1 MPVVFIWRCR
11 MRMSF
16 VLWCAFACTRGR
28 HRRPTRRRNN
38 YPTFNLWDSEVSG
51 EMQQVNGTDRSRN
64 RDEVDLIRADEQ
76 DVNVPDG
83 VVVEMYPEIGP
94 AGIAELI
101 MSFGDV
107 LPSSLA
113 VFMPHRV
120 QDLRIVHPHVVESET
135 VDRNAIHACDYPA

>member
-1 MPVVFIWRCR
+1 MSVVLIWRCR
-11 MRMSF
+11 MRMIF
-16 VLWCAFACTRGR
+16 VLWRTCACTGGR
-28 HRRPTRRRNN
+28 HDGATRRRNN

-64 RDEVDLIRADEQ
+64 RDEIDLIRACEQ
-76 DVNVPDG
+76 HVNVPDR

-94 AGIAELI
+94 AGIAVLI

-107 LPSSLA
+107 LPSSLT

-120 QDLRIVHPHVVESET
+120 QDLRIVPPHVVESET
-135 VDRNAIHACDYPA
+135 VDGNAIHACDYPA